1 MPALA
6 AGAEPLLLPPA
17 DWPRPLS
24 SPVPG
29 LPAARP
35 RSGPAVFVRRPLAA
49 GETRDWRRWRGCC
62 DVAVAENNNA
72 PSQDG
77 TLAYTAL
84 CYFYFL
90 LFYLLFCF
98 ISASLKGT
106 ARHKIS
112 AATRRETGSCLR
124 LINRPTNQLFV
135 SQQLKTPAHTLLLP
149 TAGWRRTVNCS
160 FKLCH
165 WRDLRRPHQVFECS
179 PRSCGLKD
187 TRCAR
192 PAGVAATSR
201 PAGVAAGRVFPGWLR
216 FLHRFPLRRRRRQ
229 RRRKPLPPLD
239 QGVATRVTSL
249 SGC

>member
-24 SPVPG
+24 SPVLG

-49 GETRDWRRWRGCC
+49 GETRDWRRWRGC
-62 DVAVAENNNA
+62 DVAVAANDDA

-84 CYFYFL
+84 YFYFL

-98 ISASLKGT
+98 IAASLKGT

-112 AATRRETGSCLR
+112 AATRRETGSRLR
-124 LINRPTNQLFV
+124 LINRPANQL
-135 SQQLKTPAHTLLLP
+135 SAAQ
-149 TAGWRRTVNCS
+149 
-160 FKLCH
+160 
-165 WRDLRRPHQVFECS
+165 D
-179 PRSCGLKD
+179 SC
-187 TRCAR
+187 TH
-192 PAGVAATSR
+192 AAAPDSR
-201 PAGVAAGRVFPGWLR
+201 LQTHCEL
-216 FLHRFPLRRRRRQ
+216 FL
-229 RRRKPLPPLD
+229 
-239 QGVATRVTSL
+239 
-249 SGC
+249 